1 MDITE
6 TLATEKEAIKNGH
19 FRDTGNRKRGN
30 QEWTLQRHWQQKK
43 RQSRMDITETL
54 ATEKEAIKNGHY
66 RDTGKK
72 KEAIKNGHYR
82 DTGNIVLTRHRTKKN
97 KTQNYNTTQKTKK
110 MSNTDLT
117 KNHW

>member
-6 TLATEKEAIKNGH
+6 TLAKEKKAIKNGH
-19 FRDTGNRKRGN
+19 YRDTGNKKRGN

-66 RDTGKK
+66 RDTGNRK
-72 KEAIKNGHYR
+72 R
-82 DTGNIVLTRHRTKKN
+82 GNQEWTLQRHWQHCIN
-97 KTQNYNTTQKTKK
+97 KTQDEEKQNTKLQH
-110 MSNTDLT
+110 NTE
-117 KNHW
+117 N